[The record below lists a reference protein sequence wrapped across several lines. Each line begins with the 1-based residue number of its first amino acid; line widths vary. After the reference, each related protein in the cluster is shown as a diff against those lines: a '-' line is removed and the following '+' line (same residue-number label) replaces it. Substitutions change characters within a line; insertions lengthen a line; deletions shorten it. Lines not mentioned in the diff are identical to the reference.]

1 MNIEATVISRGATGK
16 RILFTILFIIIAR
29 LVTAVLG
36 FVVLFELVFA
46 FITKQPPSERV
57 TRFAHRMVRYGYE
70 IGQFVTYNEEQMPF
84 PFDDFP
90 SGTEPVDVGSA
101 TTA

>member
-1 MNIEATVISRGATGK
+1 MNLEATVISRGTSGK
-16 RILFTILFIIIAR
+16 RVLFTILFIVIAR
-29 LVTAVLG
+29 LVTAVLL
-36 FVVLFELVFA
+36 FVILFELLFA

-70 IGQFVTYNEEQMPF
+70 IGQYITYNEEQMPF

-90 SGTEPVDVGSA
+90 NGPEPVDGQF
-101 TTA
+101 